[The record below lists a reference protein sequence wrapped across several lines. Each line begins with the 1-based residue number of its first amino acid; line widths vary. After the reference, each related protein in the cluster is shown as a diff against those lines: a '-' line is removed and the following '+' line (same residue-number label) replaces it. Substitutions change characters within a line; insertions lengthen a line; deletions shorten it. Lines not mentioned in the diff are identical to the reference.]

1 MKHSN
6 HPFYNKLNE
15 LKKPLKEID
24 KYNTDDN
31 STPDQR
37 NSQIKADDDLIATYA
52 VLYDLFDAYDD
63 DHSREDFPEGM
74 NDRQFKNEKN
84 IPDGSYDISV
94 EDPNIKGEKVYFK
107 VKGDVIEMKFVF
119 TSGATTSE
127 NRLNEGEARAAHLK
141 NQQDRYGGDAK
152 WGKMVPPPGYS
163 DGSQRIPN
171 FQSLDDLNRT
181 LISFELNP
189 IDIQDHNESFGLN
202 HTEATFVGQV
212 NAYFAYGRLGLEVNN
227 LIDSIYYP
235 DEETKTNAF
244 ADPKDQIDDRIA
256 LQNFSKKSHAQQ
268 YDHPLNEVKKSIRKS
283 IRKYQRAEA
292 RR

>member
-1 MKHSN
+1 MKKQTPKTKRKQLS
-6 HPFYNKLNE
+6 E
-15 LKKPLKEID
+15 IKKSIRG
-24 KYNTDDN
+24 Y
-31 STPDQR
+31 
-37 NSQIKADDDLIATYA
+37 
-52 VLYDLFDAYDD
+52 
-63 DHSREDFPEGM
+63 
-74 NDRQFKNEKN
+74 
-84 IPDGSYDISV
+84 
-94 EDPNIKGEKVYFK
+94 
-107 VKGDVIEMKFVF
+107 
-119 TSGATTSE
+119 
-127 NRLNEGEARAAHLK
+127 LNEGEARAAHLK